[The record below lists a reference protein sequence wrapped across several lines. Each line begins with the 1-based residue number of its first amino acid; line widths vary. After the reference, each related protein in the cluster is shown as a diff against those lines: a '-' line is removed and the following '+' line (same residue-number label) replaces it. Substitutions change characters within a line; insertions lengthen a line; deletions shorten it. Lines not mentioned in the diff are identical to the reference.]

1 MTLHP
6 FLKEELGDNRSEEQI
21 IHAAVNNFRV
31 AFYESVIYLLNIE
44 YTDKSWALEI
54 KIA

>member
-6 FLKEELGDNRSEEQI
+6 FLKEELGDNEPEGKN
-21 IHAAVNNFRV
+21 IHAAIDIFRV
-31 AFYESVIYLLNIE
+31 PFYESVICLLNIE

>member
-1 MTLHP
+1 MY
-6 FLKEELGDNRSEEQI
+6 I
-21 IHAAVNNFRV
+21 AAINVFRV